1 MIEENNLPLVSVV
14 VPCYNHEKYV
24 KETIESII
32 NQTYK
37 NIELI
42 VIDDGSKDNSVE
54 AIKEMIPAC
63 EKRFPRFEFRH
74 RENKGLSATLNEMVD
89 WTEGKYFTGCASDDI
104 LLPSKI
110 SLLVEKL
117 ENLDDSYSVAFGDA
131 IFIDDNSNEVF
142 IYRKTGEYTT
152 EENGSKFFLDYYTFE
167 RDFDYKDE
175 KSFGSYKTL
184 LAGNYLPAMS
194 YVIKLDKIREVGAW
208 TSGNTIEDWEM
219 WLKLSKDYKFAY
231 IYEPVA
237 FYRWHDSNTC
247 KTMKFE
253 LVRDSIQLFENER
266 EYALNRGYENILYS
280 TLVNMII
287 QLRIHDK
294 TLFIKKFF
302 KYSINPA
309 FIYAFT
315 IKIFN
320 KIKKSIKNSIFN

>member
-1 MIEENNLPLVSVV
+1 MI
-14 VPCYNHEKYV
+14 
-24 KETIESII
+24 
-32 NQTYK
+32 
-37 NIELI
+37 
-42 VIDDGSKDNSVE
+42 
-54 AIKEMIPAC
+54 
-63 EKRFPRFEFRH
+63 
-74 RENKGLSATLNEMVD
+74 
-89 WTEGKYFTGCASDDI
+89 YFC
-104 LLPSKI
+104 LLKI

-117 ENLDDSYSVAFGDA
+117 ENSDDSYSVAFGDA

-142 IYRKTGEYTT
+142 IDRKTGEYTT
-152 EENGSKFFLDYYTFE
+152 EENGYKFFLDYCTFE

-184 LAGNYLPAMS
+184 LAGNYLPATS

-219 WLKLSKDYKFAY
+219 WLKLSKNYKFVY
-231 IYEPVA
+231 IDEPVA
-237 FYRWHDSNTC
+237 LYRWHDGNTC

-309 FIYAFT
+309 FICTFI

>member
-1 MIEENNLPLVSVV
+1 MQHEIKRDGNLPLVSVV

-54 AIKEMIPAC
+54 IIKEMIPAC

-89 WTEGKYFTGCASDDI
+89 WAEGKYFTGCASDDI
-104 LLPSKI
+104 MLPSKI

-117 ENLDDSYSVAFGDA
+117 ESSDDSYSVAFGDA

-142 IYRKTGEYTT
+142 IDRKTGEYTT

-219 WLKLSKDYKFAY
+219 WLKLSKNYKFAY
-231 IYEPVA
+231 IDEPVA
-237 FYRWHDSNTC
+237 LYRWHENNTV

-253 LVRDSIQLFENER
+253 LIRDSIKLLENDKS
-266 EYALNRGYENILYS
+266 YALHKGYENVFYS
-280 TLVNMII
+280 TLIDLVL
-287 QLRIHDK
+287 QLRKYDK
-294 TLFIKKFF
+294 SIFLSNIF
-302 KYSINPA
+302 KYSKYPK
-309 FIYAFT
+309 FVYML
-315 IKIFN
+315 IFN
-320 KIKKSIKNSIFN
+320 IIEKIKKTI